1 MRDKIMRRH
10 KNLSGVAS
18 RMRILRKQ
26 NKLTVQQMASQLGK
40 GPNGYRKYER
50 GEYFPPLQVQVYLSE
65 NFDISLDWLLLNKGP
80 MLRSE
85 VEKALQENKQ
95 PKAEKMEEKTGPEP
109 EVPPDAVIVTSP
121 EIKELLQYME
131 ENPLFKFQLLGHFY
145 RHKQGAQ
152 KDGEIP
158 FE

>member
-1 MRDKIMRRH
+1 MRIFRRH
-10 KNLSGVAS
+10 H
-18 RMRILRKQ
+18 
-26 NKLTVQQMASQLGK
+26 KLTVKEMASKLEK

-65 NFDISLDWLLLNKGP
+65 NFDISLDWLLVNKGP

-85 VEKALQENKQ
+85 VEKVLQGKNR
-95 PKAEKMEEKTGPEP
+95 PKPGTMEEKGDREQV
-109 EVPPDAVIVTSP
+109 VPPDAVVVTSP
-121 EIKELLQYME
+121 EIKELLRYME

-145 RHKQGAQ
+145 RHKQEGR